1 MILLSSYIGTYK
13 QEVHSAKVHFPLN
26 VTKNENYLKNSS
38 LINLIRVWGYLL
50 MSPFFYVEKIQINQI
65 FQLNENYQRSR

>member
-13 QEVHSAKVHFPLN
+13 QEVHSAKVDFPLN

-50 MSPFFYVEKIQINQI
+50 MSPFF
-65 FQLNENYQRSR
+65 